1 MKKRKSK
8 NRPGQQATGDPLPT
22 QQEGVDR
29 SAYPTKTHATFDFK
43 TEQLGDAEQKSED
56 SAREMQGE
64 NLALRVGE
72 RSADSARVKS
82 DSVRKIAA
90 RSREIFRAGT
100 TVPRNFFGLKI
111 AHVQA
116 TLEAGET
123 VRLEGKVLD
132 AYERVLV
139 YAKDSAWW
147 YAAKREGRITE

>member
-8 NRPGQQATGDPLPT
+8 NRPGQQQATDPLAT

-29 SAYPTKTHATFDFK
+29 STYPPKTPATFDFK
-43 TEQLGDAEQKSED
+43 TEQCGGMDQAQED

-147 YAAKREGRITE
+147 YAAKRDGRITE